1 MQAGSSPPEFQFR
14 LISSFNHIKIVFI
27 DFYIE
32 IVLDALSSS
41 YMQLLYSQSQTMKT
55 KIRDQPLGL
64 LEVTNRKYIMD
75 NFEKQNINALN

>member
-1 MQAGSSPPEFQFR
+1 M
-14 LISSFNHIKIVFI
+14 FI